1 MLDPLCSE
9 WYNGDRISGVGF
21 PDIWLEEEKN
31 MAKHVKRSV
40 FPIYLV
46 GIVWLVFGLFFS
58 LYQPVDYILC
68 ALVSVA
74 AFIVG
79 KAIFPDKSYQ
89 IAGEEEAAKVE
100 REAQRK
106 AEEAHAAREKAQA
119 EREERERQAQ
129 EEKARQAQ
137 QAKST
142 GNPEIDKLILERD
155 RALSEMRRLND
166 SIEDETISAQIDHL
180 EEVTRQIIDQVIKE
194 PKKLPQIRRFLNY
207 FLPTTLKI
215 LNAYDRMD
223 ATGIS
228 GENIDNTKARVE
240 GMMDTIVKAF
250 DKQLDSLFGAEA
262 MDISTDITV
271 MENLLAQEGLSDQN
285 RPKTA
290 GEGTTLEL

>member
-1 MLDPLCSE
+1 
-9 WYNGDRISGVGF
+9 
-21 PDIWLEEEKN
+21 

-40 FPIYLV
+40 IPIYLV
-46 GIVWLVFGLFFS
+46 GVVWLVFGLGLR

-74 AFIVG
+74 AFVVG

-89 IAGEEEAAKVE
+89 IAGGEDEEEKKQAE
-100 REAQRK
+100 QEAQKR

-119 EREERERQAQ
+119 EREERQRREQ

-142 GNPEIDKLILERD
+142 GNPEIDKLILERE

-180 EEVTRQIIDQVIKE
+180 EEVTRQIIDQVIQE

-223 ATGIS
+223 AVGIS
-228 GENIDNTKARVE
+228 GENIDATKAKVE
-240 GMMDTIVKAF
+240 DMMGTIVKAI

-271 MENLLAQEGLSDQN
+271 MENLLAQEGLAGPE
-285 RPKTA
+285 RPKTS
-290 GEGTTLEL
+290 GERTTLEL